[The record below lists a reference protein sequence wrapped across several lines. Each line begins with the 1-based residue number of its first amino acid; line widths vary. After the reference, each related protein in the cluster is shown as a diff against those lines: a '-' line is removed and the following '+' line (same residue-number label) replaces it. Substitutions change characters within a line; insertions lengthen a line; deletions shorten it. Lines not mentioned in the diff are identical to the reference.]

1 MIGGIITVVF
11 VVLKLTGVIDWSWWW
26 VLSPLWIGLVIW
38 AIMSAVGIATAG
50 IFSLSSK
57 RGGKRIALC
66 IIGVILLFIATLQT
80 SIGLEYY
87 EWTIHNTAA
96 YILYT
101 LGFYWAREKGRN
113 GWWCLMGLL
122 APIGYI
128 VLMKLRDNSSLIKG
142 IGEGTAGQIDT
153 DFTEITTANDN
164 RLQKAK
170 RHTAHFCSVCGYEVT
185 EKMTYCPNCGKKLG
199 S

>member
-1 MIGGIITVVF
+1 MIGGIGIIAVVF

-87 EWTIHNTAA
+87 GWTIHNTVAF
-96 YILYT
+96 ILYPFGYYT
-101 LGFYWAREKGRN
+101 VIQGSYYWAREKSRS
-113 GWWCLMGLL
+113 GWWCLLGLL

-128 VLMKLRDNSSLIKG
+128 VLMKLRDKGSLIKG
-142 IGEGTAGQIDT
+142 ISEGAT
-153 DFTEITTANDN
+153 
-164 RLQKAK
+164 
-170 RHTAHFCSVCGYEVT
+170 
-185 EKMTYCPNCGKKLG
+185 
-199 S
+199 